1 MYVDLWLHKVSDS
14 CRFFSILEAIE
25 TSKGKLICFPIIA
38 IMIVGRAITIKCE
51 IMERSK
57 EIIPKMNERQLRVIT
72 SQGAIEKSPI
82 LLFQYWKN

>member
-1 MYVDLWLHKVSDS
+1 
-14 CRFFSILEAIE
+14 
-25 TSKGKLICFPIIA
+25 
-38 IMIVGRAITIKCE
+38 
-51 IMERSK
+51 MERSK